1 MYNNNLNELRKSKI
15 YFQINVQDLVFQI
28 YIETF
33 RYMFEP
39 KTLVS
44 IISSITLIIF
54 RPFLSCS
61 TLGADNQMR
70 FGMFESLNDF
80 NEHIWI

>member
-1 MYNNNLNELRKSKI
+1 MYNNSLNELQKSKI
-15 YFQINVQDLVFQI
+15 YFQLNVQDLVFQI

-33 RYMFEP
+33 RYMFER

-44 IISSITLIIF
+44 IILSVTLIIF
-54 RPFLSCS
+54 RPFLSCN